1 MFRSP
6 RFTPPLSYML
16 EDIAKT
22 DAEVAKWLGIS
33 VETLRRYKK
42 AEQAPRAV
50 MHALF
55 FQTKWGLGQFDAEM
69 HNSLMYANAEI
80 AELRKRCKEL
90 EAIIQRL
97 EAEIEANAST
107 AANGPVF
114 WKTSV

>member
-1 MFRSP
+1 
-6 RFTPPLSYML
+6 ML
-16 EDIAKT
+16 DDIAKP
-22 DAEVAKWLGIS
+22 DKEVARWLGIS
-33 VETLRRYKK
+33 VETLRRYKRN
-42 AEQAPRAV
+42 EQAPRPV

-55 FQTKWGLGQFDAEM
+55 FQTRWGLAQFDAEM
-69 HNSLMYANAEI
+69 HNSLMYANAEA

-97 EAEIEANAST
+97 EAEIGANAGT

>member
-1 MFRSP
+1 
-6 RFTPPLSYML
+6 ML
-16 EDIAKT
+16 DDIAKP
-22 DAEVAKWLGIS
+22 DKEVARWLGIS

-80 AELRKRCKEL
+80 AELRKRCQEL
-90 EAIIQRL
+90 EAVISKL
-97 EAEIEANAST
+97 EEEVKTGAANAPFFVK
-107 AANGPVF
+107 NF
-114 WKTSV
+114 R

>member
-1 MFRSP
+1 
-6 RFTPPLSYML
+6 ML

-80 AELRKRCKEL
+80 AELRKRCAALEEIIEKL
-90 EAIIQRL
+90 EAQ
-97 EAEIEANAST
+97 ADTGAANAPFFNLYKSH
-107 AANGPVF
+107 
-114 WKTSV
+114 